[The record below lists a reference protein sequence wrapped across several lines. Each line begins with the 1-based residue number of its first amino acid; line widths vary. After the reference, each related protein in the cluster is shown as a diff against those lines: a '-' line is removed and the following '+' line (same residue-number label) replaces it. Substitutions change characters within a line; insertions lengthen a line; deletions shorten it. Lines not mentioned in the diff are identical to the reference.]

1 MHFFSDLY
9 VELRAS
15 GVLAVSSK
23 ILWKRQTKTWERIHE
38 KAMLKYFKIGIKST
52 VLSVANF

>member
-52 VLSVANF
+52 VL